1 MFGSL
6 IAKETKKIITQIFV
20 DYKRFQIFMTSLFC
34 DKKETDLTG
43 SYTDYRHN
51 SHAKVPPVNVGG
63 AIRGVF
69 FIGSNKGIALSEIY
83 GRYLILVKFYAV
95 IVDCHHS

>member
-1 MFGSL
+1 
-6 IAKETKKIITQIFV
+6 
-20 DYKRFQIFMTSLFC
+20 MTSLFC

-43 SYTDYRHN
+43 SYTDYWHN

-69 FIGSNKGIALSEIY
+69 FIGSDKGIALSEIY
-83 GRYLILVKFYAV
+83 GRYLILVKCIIMKTIWLNSFFGYFD
-95 IVDCHHS
+95 I